1 MQRRRFLSSS
11 LAASALGIGASAR
24 SLLAAPETADGKGRQ
39 YYELRHYHFESSE
52 QHKLTDGYLHDAL
65 VPGLNRLGVS
75 PVGVFGVT
83 IGIESSSLYVLI
95 PSASV
100 ETLVTAEFRLAGDAD
115 YMKAA
120 EEYLHAP
127 AKAPAYVRVES
138 SLMIAFEGK
147 PTVTVP
153 PVTADHGAR
162 VFELRTYESPSD
174 FDHRRKVEMFHS
186 GEFGIFEKAGFWQI
200 FYGDTL
206 VGPRMPNLT
215 YMIGFPSLTERDA
228 KWKAFFDDPDWKKL
242 SGSPRFNFE
251 SIVTNVDNLILSP
264 TAYSQI

>member
-24 SLLAAPETADGKGRQ
+24 SLLAAPETAGGKGRQ
-39 YYELRHYHFESSE
+39 YYALRRYHFESSE
-52 QHKLTDGYLHDAL
+52 QHKVTDGYLRDAL
-65 VPGLNRLGVS
+65 VPGLNRLGIS
-75 PVGVFGVT
+75 SVGVFGVT

-115 YMKAA
+115 YMKAGGDF
-120 EEYLHAP
+120 LHAP
-127 AKAPAYVRVES
+127 AKAPAFVRVES

-147 PTVTVP
+147 PTITVP

-206 VGPRMPNLT
+206 IGPRMPNLT
-215 YMIGFPSLTERDA
+215 YMIGFPSLAERDA

-264 TAYSQI
+264 TSYSQI